1 METRREND
9 CITKY
14 LLDEF
19 EDLTS
24 RMFAIGMKT
33 DASYPGV
40 YEWNRVDTDV
50 SHPEAATLTFSN
62 WLPSKIY

>member
-1 METRREND
+1 M
-9 CITKY
+9 
-14 LLDEF
+14 
-19 EDLTS
+19 TS
-24 RMFAIGMKT
+24 RMFAIGMKA